1 MNKIKT
7 ILTILLAFSAFSAWA
22 DDGEWQL
29 KILAQSEGSISFVVD
44 EDLKD
49 VNQSSPS
56 YDGESLAKRL
66 IVDEPVKYEAHHI
79 IATSFADEDKLE
91 YHGPDA
97 FYRAI
102 VKAYA
107 QHKSVTL
114 SPDMIWLLISQGFA
128 RYVNAHAEALRPQL
142 VDHEGQISLVV
153 ESDVDVLSQ
162 KADWPKLIGG
172 FTSQIERYTTGDIG
186 NTITANFSTTGLT
199 ERVASQITLMD
210 AMKSYFEY
218 VVIYMGCGI
227 PSITLQG
234 TPDDWREVM
243 DKTRRLSVYGL
254 EEWTKKLEYVLM
266 QILRTAEGKPNKHFW
281 KSMVKQY
288 RPDELQGGACD
299 MREPTVLDGWLLRL
313 FPDENGKTLDKVE
326 HTKEM
331 ESEMVRTPFKY
342 QMIDRETG
350 MLLHEWPMELW
361 AGFIGAQEDKETNM
375 VTPKI
380 GWMVRV
386 KETDEETLN
395 QMKKLDNEWGITL
408 RVKEVPEVM
417 KKLKKI
423 KSLEM
428 EFTDEVTLPEWFYN
442 IKFERLNIVGNM
454 SEKTRE
460 EMKQR
465 WPKAQIYE
473 YLRKGK
479 FRLQLDNKEY
489 EKIESLKSTL
499 RKVNSEE

>member
-1 MNKIKT
+1 
-7 ILTILLAFSAFSAWA
+7 
-22 DDGEWQL
+22 
-29 KILAQSEGSISFVVD
+29 
-44 EDLKD
+44 
-49 VNQSSPS
+49 
-56 YDGESLAKRL
+56 
-66 IVDEPVKYEAHHI
+66 
-79 IATSFADEDKLE
+79 
-91 YHGPDA
+91 
-97 FYRAI
+97 
-102 VKAYA
+102 
-107 QHKSVTL
+107 
-114 SPDMIWLLISQGFA
+114 
-128 RYVNAHAEALRPQL
+128 
-142 VDHEGQISLVV
+142 
-153 ESDVDVLSQ
+153 
-162 KADWPKLIGG
+162 
-172 FTSQIERYTTGDIG
+172 
-186 NTITANFSTTGLT
+186 
-199 ERVASQITLMD
+199 
-210 AMKSYFEY
+210 
-218 VVIYMGCGI
+218 
-227 PSITLQG
+227 
-234 TPDDWREVM
+234 
-243 DKTRRLSVYGL
+243 
-254 EEWTKKLEYVLM
+254 
-266 QILRTAEGKPNKHFW
+266 
-281 KSMVKQY
+281 
-288 RPDELQGGACD
+288 
-299 MREPTVLDGWLLRL
+299 
-313 FPDENGKTLDKVE
+313 
-326 HTKEM
+326 M

-473 YLRKGK
+473 YLRKGQY
-479 FRLQLDNKEY
+479 RMQLHE
-489 EKIESLKSTL
+489 
-499 RKVNSEE
+499 